1 VGISSNSLTQ
11 LCCADGALQTF
22 GGDFFME
29 QQVGVLRG
37 FFTAFFSLDK
47 ETWGGFLAGWPGLPH
62 NELHATWDARL
73 RFAMAMF
80 TKMPNDVRMA
90 LVRHA
95 VQYTWQYGP
104 NTLLRSLAPSV
115 AESTDVSD
123 SGRKSSAQGTAVEE
137 RGVPDVKEEARRM
150 MKAFVPTLFEE
161 QPQRDGAESKAV
173 VSDTVTPDSVL
184 SVGSFPSPFN

>member
-1 VGISSNSLTQ
+1 
-11 LCCADGALQTF
+11 
-22 GGDFFME
+22 ME

-80 TKMPNDVRMA
+80 AQMPNDVRMA

-115 AESTDVSD
+115 AGSKDISESE
-123 SGRKSSAQGTAVEE
+123 RKYSAQRPAVEE
-137 RGVPDVKEEARRM
+137 RDVPDVKEEARRM

-161 QPQRDGAESKAV
+161 QTQRDGVKREAIVTGAV
-173 VSDTVTPDSVL
+173 APDPVRSA
-184 SVGSFPSPFN
+184 GSYPSPFN